1 MKQRWQPQNLSGR
14 GASTWA
20 AAPPSLGTRPTTS
33 SSIKALPP
41 FTSTHHTQTV
51 SVDKHLALGLQ
62 VSRESLGEKES
73 IERVE
78 KRVGTKEGEQELK
91 G

>member
-1 MKQRWQPQNLSGR
+1 L
-14 GASTWA
+14 GAHPA
-20 AAPPSLGTRPTTS
+20 TS

-41 FTSTHHTQTV
+41 FISTHHTQAV

-62 VSRESLGEKES
+62 QSRESLGEKES

-78 KRVGTKEGEQELK
+78 KRVGTMESEQ
-91 G
+91 